1 MTGQKFKNQ
10 SRRNLFAQAG
20 AEFQFMTKLTKLRRL
35 LQILPLLSLLA
46 LPGCGSALGNLLV
59 SSTNLTPAKPTIG
72 INGRQQFVLVETFI
86 DGSTNHESPSNTS
99 WTSTDTSVAT
109 INNMGIAIGLSAGTT
124 IIKGSHKDND
134 ASTLLTVAAP
144 ANVPIAVH
152 GDSQTLHVTNLSTG
166 RQITFVANTFRDS
179 VTASP
184 DSEGMVSSEA
194 SVLPG
199 HGPAW
204 LAIDPSGHFL
214 FVVNHTSEDVSAF
227 AIDWK
232 TGSLYSV
239 GASPFAAGTQPWSV
253 EVDSDGAAL
262 SVEHFRSPEI
272 SHFRIDPASGALTPE
287 RH

>member
-1 MTGQKFKNQ
+1 
-10 SRRNLFAQAG
+10 
-20 AEFQFMTKLTKLRRL
+20 MTKLKRL
-35 LQILPLLSLLA
+35 LQILPLISLLG

-59 SSTNLTPAKPTIG
+59 SSTKLTPAKPTIAVG
-72 INGRQQFVLVETFI
+72 GTQQFILAETFI

-99 WTSTDTSVAT
+99 WTSDNTAVAT
-109 INNMGIAIGLSAGTT
+109 INKMGIATGISAGTAT
-124 IIKGSHKDND
+124 IKGSHKDND
-134 ASTLLTVAAP
+134 ASTILTVTAP
-144 ANVPIAVH
+144 ANVAIAAQ
-152 GDSQTLHVTNLSTG
+152 GDSQTLHDTNLSTG
-166 RQITFVANTFRDS
+166 QQMTFVANALSDS

-184 DSEGMVSSEA
+184 DGEGMVSSEI

-214 FVVNHTSEDVSAF
+214 FVLNHASEDISAF

-239 GASPFAAGTQPWSV
+239 GASPFAAGTRPWSI

-272 SHFRIDPASGALTPE
+272 SRFRIDPATGALTPE
-287 RH
+287 RQ

>member
-1 MTGQKFKNQ
+1 
-10 SRRNLFAQAG
+10 
-20 AEFQFMTKLTKLRRL
+20 MTKVTKLKRL
-35 LQILPLLSLLA
+35 LQILPLVSLLG

-59 SSTNLTPAKPTIG
+59 SSTKLTPSKPTIAVG
-72 INGRQQFVLVETFI
+72 STQQFILVETFI
-86 DGSTNHESPSNTS
+86 DGTTNPESPANTS
-99 WTSTDTSVAT
+99 WTSTNTAVAT
-109 INNMGIAIGLSAGTT
+109 INNVGIATGITAGTT
-124 IIKGSHKDND
+124 TIKGSHKDND
-134 ASTLLTVAAP
+134 ASTTLTVTAP

-166 RQITFVANTFRDS
+166 RQITFVANPFSDS

-184 DSEGMVSSEA
+184 DGEGMVSSET

-214 FVVNHTSEDVSAF
+214 FVVNHTSEDISAF

-239 GASPFAAGTQPWSV
+239 GASPFAAGARPWSI

-262 SVEHFRSPEI
+262 SVDHFRSPEI
-272 SHFRIDPASGALTPE
+272 SRFRIDPATGALTLE
-287 RH
+287 RK

>member
-1 MTGQKFKNQ
+1 
-10 SRRNLFAQAG
+10 
-20 AEFQFMTKLTKLRRL
+20 MTKLTKLQRL
-35 LQILPLLSLLA
+35 LQILPLVSLLA
-46 LPGCGSALGNLLV
+46 SPGCGSTLGNLLV
-59 SSTNLTPAKPTIG
+59 SSVKLTPAKPSIAV
-72 INGRQQFVLVETFI
+72 NGTQQFVLVETFI
-86 DGSTNHESPSNTS
+86 DGSSNHESPANTS
-99 WTSTDTSVAT
+99 WTSSNAAVAT
-109 INNMGIAIGLSAGTT
+109 INNVGIATGLSAGTT
-124 IIKGSHKDND
+124 TIKGSHKDNN
-134 ASTLLTVAAP
+134 ATTTLTVTAP

-166 RQITFVANTFRDS
+166 RQITFVANPYRDS

-184 DSEGMVSSEA
+184 DGEGMVSSEA

-239 GASPFAAGTQPWSV
+239 VASPFAAGTAPWSV

-272 SHFRIDPASGALTPE
+272 SRFRIDPAGGALTPE
-287 RH
+287 RP

>member
-1 MTGQKFKNQ
+1 
-10 SRRNLFAQAG
+10 
-20 AEFQFMTKLTKLRRL
+20 MTKLTRLKRL
-35 LQILPLLSLLA
+35 LQILPVLSLLA

-59 SSTNLTPAKPTIG
+59 SSVKLTPAKPSIAV
-72 INGRQQFVLVETFI
+72 NGTQQFVLVETFI
-86 DGSTNHESPSNTS
+86 DGTTNHESPANTS
-99 WTSTDTSVAT
+99 WTSTNPAVAT
-109 INNMGIAIGLSAGTT
+109 INNVGIATGLSGGTT
-124 IIKGSHKDND
+124 TIKGSHKDND
-134 ASTLLTVAAP
+134 ASTLLTVTAP

-184 DSEGMVSSEA
+184 DGEGMVSSEA

-204 LAIDPSGHFL
+204 LAIDPSGRFL
-214 FVVNHTSEDVSAF
+214 FVVNHTSEDISAF

-239 GASPFAAGTQPWSV
+239 GASPFAAGTRPWSI

-272 SHFRIDPASGALTPE
+272 SRFRIDAASGALTPD
-287 RH
+287 RQVVQ

>member
-1 MTGQKFKNQ
+1 
-10 SRRNLFAQAG
+10 
-20 AEFQFMTKLTKLRRL
+20 MTKLKRL
-35 LQILPLLSLLA
+35 LQILPLVLLLG
-46 LPGCGSALGNLLV
+46 LPGCGSTLGNLLV
-59 SSTNLTPAKPTIG
+59 SSVSLTPAKPTIAV
-72 INGRQQFVLVETFI
+72 NGTQQFVLVETFI
-86 DGSTNHESPSNTS
+86 DGSTNHESPTNTTWIS
-99 WTSTDTSVAT
+99 DNPAVAT
-109 INNMGIAIGLSAGTT
+109 INKMGIATGISAGIAT
-124 IIKGSHKDND
+124 IKGSHKDND
-134 ASTLLTVAAP
+134 ASTTLTVTAP
-144 ANVPIAVH
+144 ANVAIAVH

-166 RQITFVANTFRDS
+166 QQITFVANAFRDS

-184 DSEGMVSSEA
+184 AGEGMVSSET

-239 GASPFAAGTQPWSV
+239 VASPFAAGAQPWSV

-272 SHFRIDPASGALTPE
+272 SRFRIDPATGALTPA
-287 RH
+287 RQ

>member
-1 MTGQKFKNQ
+1 MQAELKSMTKFK
-10 SRRNLFAQAG
+10 
-20 AEFQFMTKLTKLRRL
+20 RL
-35 LQILPLLSLLA
+35 LQILPLVSLLG
-46 LPGCGSALGNLLV
+46 LPGCGSALENLLV
-59 SSTNLTPAKPTIG
+59 SSTKLTPANPTIAVG
-72 INGRQQFVLVETFI
+72 GTQQFTLVETFI
-86 DGSTNHESPSNTS
+86 DGTTNHESPSNTS
-99 WTSTDTSVAT
+99 WISDNTSVAT
-109 INNMGIAIGLSAGTT
+109 VNNVGIATGIAAGTT
-124 IIKGSHKDND
+124 RIRGSHKDND
-134 ASTLLTVAAP
+134 ASTILTVTAP

-166 RQITFVANTFRDS
+166 RQITFVANTFTDT

-184 DSEGMVSSEA
+184 DGEGMVSSET

-214 FVVNHTSEDVSAF
+214 FVLNHTSEDISAF

-239 GASPFAAGTQPWSV
+239 GASPFAAGTQPWSI

-272 SHFRIDPASGALTPE
+272 SRFRIDPATGALTPE
-287 RH
+287 RK